1 MNEITLEKVDL
12 IRERTGAN
20 YAEAKEAL
28 EVCEGN
34 VVDALVYIESKKAS
48 TTNDLYTNKDEF
60 VNWVKELIRKGNI
73 TRIKIKKDE
82 KVLADIPV
90 NAGIAVT
97 GLAALIMSPLLAIGV
112 LTVTAVVTKL
122 TIEITKVDGSVE
134 VVNKIIKTT
143 VDEVKEK
150 FGEFSGEVKEKF
162 GDISGDVKEKFN
174 DITGDVKEKFNGK
187 EKNET
192 EDSNVY
198 KYTVKF
204 EDVKTE
210 ESNTDETK

>member
-12 IRERTGAN
+12 LRERTGAS

-28 EVCEGN
+28 EVCNGN
-34 VVDALVYIESKKAS
+34 VVDALVYIESKNAS
-48 TTNDLYTNKDEF
+48 PQNNLYTSKDEL
-60 VNWVKELIRKGNI
+60 VNWIKELVRKGNV
-73 TRIKIKKDE
+73 TRIRIKKDE

-97 GLAALIMSPLLAIGV
+97 GLAALVMSPLLAIGV

-134 VVNKIIKTT
+134 VVNKIVKTT
-143 VDEVKEK
+143 VDEVKENI
-150 FGEFSGEVKEKF
+150 EEISGKVKEKF
-162 GDISGDVKEKFN
+162 GDISGDVKDKIN
-174 DITGDVKEKFNGK
+174 DFTGDVKEKFNGK
-187 EKNET
+187 DKEQTSEN
-192 EDSNVY
+192 NVY

-204 EDVKTE
+204 EDVKSEEDNSE
-210 ESNTDETK
+210 ESK